1 MGVFIS
7 LWSLTLDLLIY
18 FQAGSLSGAPSALE
32 DSMQLLGVGGGG
44 SEGRAGR
51 DGTGQGSGGG
61 ADSGKLFPRF

>member
-1 MGVFIS
+1 MFIS

-44 SEGRAGR
+44 SEGEAGARAGR
-51 DGTGQGSGGG
+51 DGDEAGERGRG
-61 ADSGKLFPRF
+61 